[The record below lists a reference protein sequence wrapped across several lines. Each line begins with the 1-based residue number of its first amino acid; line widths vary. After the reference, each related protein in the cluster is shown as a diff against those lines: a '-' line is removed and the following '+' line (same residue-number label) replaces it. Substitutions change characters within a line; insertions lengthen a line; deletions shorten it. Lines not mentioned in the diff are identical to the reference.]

1 MTCATSAN
9 ACPPEEDFKPCS
21 CQSIGVSKGSLK
33 LDCTN
38 KGLGHVRISQILQN
52 FLLLQNK
59 TSRKLGQIIL
69 IGNRLVNGVPDE
81 IRLFDELSMVD
92 LQWNQIRII
101 ESGAFKFPDKVVEP
115 GFVDLGFNQ
124 ITHIMGGA
132 FQGNFKCYSQIS
144 SFIKQCESNT
154 ISNAIQANF

>member
-21 CQSIGVSKGSLK
+21 CQSIGVSNGSLK
-33 LDCTN
+33 LDCKN
-38 KGLGHVRISQILQN
+38 RGIGLDRISQILQN

-69 IGNRLVNGVPDE
+69 VGNHLVDRVPDE
-81 IRLFDELSMVD
+81 IRLFDKLSMVD
-92 LQWNQIRII
+92 LKLNDIRII

-115 GFVDLGFNQ
+115 GFVDLSFNQ
-124 ITHIMGGA
+124 ITHIEGGA
-132 FQGNFKCYSQIS
+132 FQGNFKCYAQIS
-144 SFIKQCESNT
+144 SFIMQCESNT
-154 ISNAIQANF
+154 ISNAMQANF

>member
-1 MTCATSAN
+1 MACATSVK
-9 ACPPEEDFKPCS
+9 ACPPVEDFKPCS
-21 CQSIGVSKGSLK
+21 CESIGVSNRSLK

-38 KGLGHVRISQILQN
+38 RQLGHDRISQILQN
-52 FLLLQNK
+52 CLLLQNK

-81 IRLFDELSMVD
+81 IRLFDELSIVD

-132 FQGNFKCYSQIS
+132 FQGNFKCYSQLS
-144 SFIKQCESNT
+144 SFIIQCEFNT
-154 ISNAIQANF
+154 SNAIMQANF